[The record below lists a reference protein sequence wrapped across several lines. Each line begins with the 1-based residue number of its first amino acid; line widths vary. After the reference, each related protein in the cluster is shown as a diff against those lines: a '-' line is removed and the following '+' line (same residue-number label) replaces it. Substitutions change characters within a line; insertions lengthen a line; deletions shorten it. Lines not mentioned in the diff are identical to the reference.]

1 MLSLSSGFIIKRIT
15 LLVIFEV
22 LDSKHGNYNIKGTGG
37 ILGTNI
43 FQKQKGISMELAQHF
58 IGGKVDLELRRG

>member
-43 FQKQKGISMELAQHF
+43 FQKQKGISMELLN
-58 IGGKVDLELRRG
+58 ILLVGRWTWS